1 MNRPRFLACAAVG
14 AAIAAGA
21 GNLAT
26 GHADAASG
34 YLTACCSQT
43 VTLSL
48 EDGVGNFTWSVQG
61 TPALHYHRVWNGA
74 GVMIFNSYT
83 ASTEEWYAGGCAC
96 YRQAGIRRDGAAS
109 VTDLVFRS

>member
-1 MNRPRFLACAAVG
+1 VTRPRVLACVAAAAAIAVG
-14 AAIAAGA
+14 A
-21 GNLAT
+21 
-26 GHADAASG
+26 GHLTSRDADAASG

-48 EDGVGNFTWSVQG
+48 EWGVGNFTWNVQG

-83 ASTEEWYAGGCAC
+83 ASSEGWSAGGCAC
-96 YRQAGIRRDGAAS
+96 YRQAGIKRDGAAS
-109 VTDLVFRS
+109 VTDLVYQF